1 MLPVFAGACTE
12 AELVLVVDG
21 ADQFPK
27 RDFAA
32 GGAAGCVVVVEPVEA
47 VPVRVLDMPGKADGV
62 TVVVPTEAPNI
73 EGVLVKEAVGA
84 GLVVVMEEGCTKP
97 EPSVAAPK
105 MGLKV
110 WTAGLLSCVG
120 VSEEAAVTAKMG
132 LKVLLTEMLAG
143 AAAAAEAEAVFG
155 LEAEE
160 EGAVL
165 F

>member
-1 MLPVFAGACTE
+1 MLPVFGACTE

-32 GGAAGCVVVVEPVEA
+32 GWAAGSVVVVEPVEA
-47 VPVRVLDMPGKADGV
+47 VPVRVFDMPGKADGV
-62 TVVVPTEAPNI
+62 TVVVPIEAPNI
-73 EGVLVKEAVGA
+73 EDVLVKAAVEA
-84 GLVVVMEEGCTKP
+84 GLVVVMDEGCPKP
-97 EPSVAAPK
+97 ELPVASPK
-105 MGLKV
+105 IGLKV

-120 VSEEAAVTAKMG
+120 VPEEAVVTAKMG

-143 AAAAAEAEAVFG
+143 AAAAAAVFG

-160 EGAVL
+160 DEGAVL